1 MLTSGKCSTSKCVWP
16 SNHWF
21 GGRMSPPGAAPRLLW
36 KASLNW
42 DDVHTWMQVC
52 CLSLKS
58 VFGWS
63 INPKFY
69 RYSGGS
75 LVPCVRCTQKYLQ
88 NVVTERAKSVKRKI
102 SAIVIKELLK
112 SKKPSLI
119 GMRDVVPQG
128 RKSECRSM
136 AVKGSHQL
144 CLTWVCAVPHICQWS
159 GRRCVV
165 RWENPQLVLSC
176 QSEDVEGW
184 LWRAAEGLCDADCM
198 GK

>member
-1 MLTSGKCSTSKCVWP
+1 
-16 SNHWF
+16 
-21 GGRMSPPGAAPRLLW
+21 
-36 KASLNW
+36 
-42 DDVHTWMQVC
+42 MQVC

-75 LVPCVRCTQKYLQ
+75 LVPCVCCTQKYLHS
-88 NVVTERAKSVKRKI
+88 VITERAKSVKRKI

-119 GMRDVVPQG
+119 GMRDVVPWG

-136 AVKGSHQL
+136 AVKGKPSAVSHLSL
-144 CLTWVCAVPHICQWS
+144 CCSTYLSMVRKTVC
-159 GRRCVV
+159 GEV
-165 RWENPQLVLSC
+165 RKSAAGSELS
-176 QSEDVEGW
+176 E
-184 LWRAAEGLCDADCM
+184 
-198 GK
+198 